1 MGWHGVANATPGQ
14 QDASILPPLGIFYC
28 CLIFVAK
35 EISPEILVELNL
47 GLYGILECSIF
58 FCTHTLPV

>member
-1 MGWHGVANATPGQ
+1 MFENRPVDIGWHGGGKCHPWATGYQ
-14 QDASILPPLGIFYC
+14 HFATSEKFFRSFCC

-47 GLYGILECSIF
+47 IF
-58 FCTHTLPV
+58 VAY